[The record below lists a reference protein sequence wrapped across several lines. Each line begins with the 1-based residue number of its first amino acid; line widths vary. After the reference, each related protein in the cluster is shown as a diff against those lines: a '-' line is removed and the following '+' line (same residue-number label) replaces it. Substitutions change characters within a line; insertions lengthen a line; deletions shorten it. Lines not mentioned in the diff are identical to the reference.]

1 METNIKSCAQLKD
14 KVLMVLKNGGAAGAG
29 VADLSH
35 APQAMELH
43 ADPRLHRF
51 SRAVSFFIPFPRSV
65 IEELLEGPSHTY
77 LHYYRAV
84 NTCIDDLSLRLV
96 SLLEVNG
103 FEAFPIPSSQR
114 VGKHGIGS
122 IFPHRLAGYLAG
134 LGWIGKSGC
143 LVNEIFGPRLRL
155 GTVLTDAPLPPD
167 GPVDDRCGQCRA
179 CTEACPASAIK
190 GTAFA
195 PDIPMSERLDAEL
208 CDRYQNKVRDR
219 FGKRVCGLCLASC
232 HFGRLQP
239 GNSE

>member
-1 METNIKSCAQLKD
+1 METNIKACAQLKD
-14 KVLMVLKNGGAAGAG
+14 KIIMLLKNGGAAGAG
-29 VADLSH
+29 VADLNH

-51 SRAVSFFIPFPRSV
+51 CRAVSFFIPFPRSV
-65 IEELLEGPSHTY
+65 IEELLDGPTHTY

-96 SLLEVNG
+96 SLFEVNG

-114 VGKHGIGS
+114 VGKHSLDS

-134 LGWIGKSGC
+134 LGWIGKSCC
-143 LVNEIFGPRLRL
+143 LVNEVFGPRLRL
-155 GTVLTDAPLPPD
+155 GTVLTNAPLPPNK
-167 GPVDDRCGQCRA
+167 PVEDRCGQCTA
-179 CTEACPASAIK
+179 CTKACPAGAIK

-195 PDIPMSERLDAEL
+195 PDIPLSERLDSER
-208 CDRYQNKVRDR
+208 CDRYQNAVRDR

-232 HFGRLQP
+232 PFGRLHT
-239 GNSE
+239 GNSQ

>member
-1 METNIKSCAQLKD
+1 METNIKACAELKY
-14 KVLMVLKNGGAAGAG
+14 KIVMVLKSGGATEAG

-35 APQAMELH
+35 APQAMALH
-43 ADPRLHRF
+43 VDPRLHHF

-65 IEELLEGPSHTY
+65 IEELLDGPTHTY

-84 NTCIDDLSLRLV
+84 NTLIDDLTLRLV

-103 FEAFPIPSSQR
+103 FEAFPIPASQR
-114 VGKHGIGS
+114 VGKHGTSS

-143 LVNEIFGPRLRL
+143 LINEAFGPRLRL

-167 GPVDDRCGQCRA
+167 KPVEDRCGQCRA
-179 CTEACPASAIK
+179 CTEACPAGAIK

-195 PDIPMSERLDAEL
+195 PHIPLHERLDSES
-208 CDRYQNKVRDR
+208 CDRYQNQVRDR

-232 HFGRLQP
+232 PYGQLHAR
-239 GNSE
+239 NS